1 MICDAEQEPCGVG
14 RVFDAQVAIIEHK
27 LIICPGYT
35 AVLRIHATAVE
46 VQLKKLITLI
56 DRKTGERTQKHPRFI
71 KQNQVAIARFELTQ
85 SSQTICMEPF
95 KRFPQLGRFTLR
107 DEGRTVVVGKVL
119 KIVDYL
125 LTLKTRNDNL
135 QYRIHIEPRLT
146 PQNIA
151 DIESVC
157 SLDYT
162 SSYINWSIVKTTND
176 KNQFQVKQW
185 NSLEVN
191 LDRKYNF
198 IKAFNQLSD
207 SLSKL
212 PLNDADVLLVEQ
224 SIYRYP
230 NLKLATYISQIQQI
244 RAILN
249 TLLHCHSKSKRSV
262 YHISGRDVAL
272 HFGLFVD
279 SEMEN
284 IVVQQDIAQKKQIV
298 NILFCGHVGC
308 GKKMIQKQLR
318 DGSYKKETEQRTTVG
333 TDRIFF
339 ETETKHI
346 ISQGQVSFT
355 RENEYGF
362 YEKSTAA
369 DVVIFVIS
377 ATPSQWQYY
386 CEYERFREYPVL
398 AKIAG
403 VRYLVVLINKMD
415 DPTVNWDQAIYE
427 EIKDKLS

>member
-1 MICDAEQEPCGVG
+1 VGDKCIIMPNRTQVEVTNIYYEDIERDSCVCGENVRLKLTNIEEEEISPGFMICDAEQEPCGVG

-279 SEMEN
+279 DQLKMNYHRTSKGQREPM
-284 IVVQQDIAQKKQIV
+284 AQCLLRALAFLQCVNEKKDFS
-298 NILFCGHVGC
+298 LS
-308 GKKMIQKQLR
+308 KQ
-318 DGSYKKETEQRTTVG
+318 
-333 TDRIFF
+333 
-339 ETETKHI
+339 
-346 ISQGQVSFT
+346 
-355 RENEYGF
+355 
-362 YEKSTAA
+362 
-369 DVVIFVIS
+369 
-377 ATPSQWQYY
+377 
-386 CEYERFREYPVL
+386 
-398 AKIAG
+398 
-403 VRYLVVLINKMD
+403 
-415 DPTVNWDQAIYE
+415 
-427 EIKDKLS
+427 